1 MSVTA
6 FNKIT
11 DLENEESSAESN
23 ELLTGPALKNKLELL
38 LQEKEIN
45 DQITNKIKFEN
56 ENLKN
61 QLSKIQIELISKQ
74 KKIEEQKEKIEA
86 HNIDNEE
93 LNFLRLNLEFGEK
106 CRKKAFLKKG
116 FKTGSPEY
124 KQCVLKRGRL

>member
-74 KKIEEQKEKIEA
+74 KKIEEQKEKSKLTILIMK
-86 HNIDNEE
+86 N
-93 LNFLRLNLEFGEK
+93 
-106 CRKKAFLKKG
+106 
-116 FKTGSPEY
+116 
-124 KQCVLKRGRL
+124 